1 MHSNLQLASRR
12 GPEYGNGPS
21 KEWDVD
27 TENPD
32 LDLSIVALNIEDQD
46 NRSGIGQTSSSATPS
61 TTEHVSA
68 AIFDEDSD
76 NEY

>member
-1 MHSNLQLASRR
+1 MHSNLHLASRR

-27 TENPD
+27 PEN
-32 LDLSIVALNIEDQD
+32 LDLELSLAAMNIEDQEH
-46 NRSGIGQTSSSATPS
+46 RSGIGRSSSSATPS
-61 TTEHVSA
+61 TAEHASA

>member
-1 MHSNLQLASRR
+1 MHSNLCLASRR

-27 TENPD
+27 PENPN
-32 LDLSIVALNIEDQD
+32 LDLSLAALNIEDQD
-46 NRSGIGQTSSSATPS
+46 HRSGIGQTSSSTTPS
-61 TTEHVSA
+61 TAEHASV